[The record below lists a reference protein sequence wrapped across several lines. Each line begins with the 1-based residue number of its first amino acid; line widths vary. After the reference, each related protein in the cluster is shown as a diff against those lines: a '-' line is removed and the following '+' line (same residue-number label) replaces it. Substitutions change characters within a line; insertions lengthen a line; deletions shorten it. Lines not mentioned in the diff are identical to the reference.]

1 MDREII
7 HQWTLPGD
15 PYGLIHDDQHLY
27 LCDSINHSILR
38 YSLSTY
44 QLLETWKSPLLTLN
58 HPVAIDQSENEL
70 FIIDKTNQIFVFDLI
85 KKSLTRQ
92 WSLPDLSYGI
102 KVSQDEIFVTG
113 YNKHQIYV
121 YNRLGNL
128 LTTFGDGK
136 KTGLCNP
143 QGITVDENF
152 IYVCDSLNHVI
163 QTLDRKTGI
172 FTSQWGTKGTKD
184 GQFLHPLSIYR
195 SPSNGILYYI
205 SDVLSL
211 QVWNQEGKFLC
222 RMGKNVRGK
231 NIGEF
236 NGIYGV
242 TGKEN
247 DIFISDTGNRRLQLW
262 RIKLVQE
269 K

>member
-1 MDREII
+1 
-7 HQWTLPGD
+7 
-15 PYGLIHDDQHLY
+15 
-27 LCDSINHSILR
+27 
-38 YSLSTY
+38 
-44 QLLETWKSPLLTLN
+44 
-58 HPVAIDQSENEL
+58 
-70 FIIDKTNQIFVFDLI
+70 VFQFKI
-85 KKSLTRQ
+85 PTS
-92 WSLPDLSYGI
+92 SYGI
-102 KVSQDEIFVTG
+102 KVYDNQIFVTG
-113 YNKHQIYV
+113 YSTHQIYV
-121 YNRLGNL
+121 YESKGTLVNI
-128 LTTFGDGK
+128 FGKQGPGK
-136 KTGLCNP
+136 REFNYP